1 MINFP
6 FFFKQ
11 IFKYIHIINMDSF
24 GYDADVQSAN
34 ERAQFIRRQN
44 ETINEDNLIGEK
56 DAQQKQTEDDVLGD
70 LNYGKD
76 TLSNLFSG
84 SGIKS
89 AYENRQSRI
98 QRDLRN
104 AKQKAQSSRQQ
115 LIEGGDTPPMS
126 GDTPPATTTPTT
138 TPPSN
143 TTTETPDDR
152 PPFVGDEAPTS
163 RQSFS
168 ITIGNKK
175 VAPTNLRRSF
185 AVGEKLDANDVFSN
199 ALDNDT
205 PTPALEPEPQPEPTQ
220 PTPSPE
226 NNQPSQ
232 APPDTR
238 TADEPNPP
246 PSEETPPKSGILTK
260 GIQRVTGLAED
271 DAEFAGRVGGAV
283 TNAAMGGVGVYDGI
297 ENLVKSG
304 GKHFF
309 DKGAS
314 ATDDISE
321 VGNIIAG
328 ASDVVGLVPGLE
340 WVAGIGNAIGG
351 IGGIVK
357 MFGDHDKNV
366 AQQNADKYTD
376 KTNITPEAPTSIA
389 QISQSNIRQSNQSA
403 SVY

>member
-1 MINFP
+1 
-6 FFFKQ
+6 
-11 IFKYIHIINMDSF
+11 MDTF
-24 GYDADVQSAN
+24 GYDADIQAAN

-44 ETINEDNLIGEK
+44 EVINEDNLTGEK
-56 DAQQKQTEDDVLGD
+56 DAKAKQTEDDVLGD

-98 QRDLRN
+98 QRDLRK
-104 AKQKAQSSRQQ
+104 AQQKTQSSRQQ
-115 LIEGGDTPPMS
+115 LIQGDDDTPDKFQPIMT
-126 GDTPPATTTPTT
+126 GDTPPATTTPTA
-138 TPPSN
+138 TPPS
-143 TTTETPDDR
+143 TTTAPATPDDK
-152 PPFVGDEAPTS
+152 PPFVGDTAPTS

-175 VAPTNLRRSF
+175 VPPTNLRRSF
-185 AVGEKLDANDVFSN
+185 AVGEKLDAKSVLDN
-199 ALDNDT
+199 ALDTDT
-205 PTPALEPEPQPEPTQ
+205 PTPSLEPEPEPEQAPSQ
-220 PTPSPE
+220 PTPSPK

-232 APPDTR
+232 APPDTT
-238 TADEPNPP
+238 TADKPNPP
-246 PSEETPPKSGILTK
+246 PSEDEPKKPSLVTRGIS
-260 GIQRVTGLAED
+260 RVTGLAEE

-304 GKHFF
+304 GKQFF
-309 DKGAS
+309 DKGSS

-366 AQQNADKYTD
+366 ANQEADAYTD
-376 KTNITPEAPTSIA
+376 KSQITPQAPTSIA
-389 QISQSNIRQSNQSA
+389 QVSQSNLRQANQSA